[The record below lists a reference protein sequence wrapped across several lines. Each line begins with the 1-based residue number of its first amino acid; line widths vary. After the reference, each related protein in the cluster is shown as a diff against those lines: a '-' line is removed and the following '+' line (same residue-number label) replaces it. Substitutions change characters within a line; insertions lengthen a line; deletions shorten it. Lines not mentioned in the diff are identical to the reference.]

1 MNLRTILPRFLVVAA
16 LLAAGAAQAETKGPF
31 AALDAN
37 QDGALSAQEF
47 QAGYPGL
54 VRAIEIELRLR
65 DQFRA
70 LDADRSGAIE
80 SGEYARMTLVQR
92 AGTTAP
98 ALARFDANHDQKLDF
113 AEYLTAVRA
122 LAAPAASRK

>member
-1 MNLRTILPRFLVVAA
+1 MNLRMMMSCCLVVSA
-16 LLAAGAAQAETKGPF
+16 LLAATTAQAGAQGPF

-37 QDGALSAQEF
+37 HDGALSAQEF
-47 QAGYPGL
+47 QSGYPGL

-65 DQFRA
+65 DQFHA

-80 SGEYARMTLVQR
+80 SGEYARMALVQR

-98 ALARFDANHDQKLDF
+98 ALARFDSNHDQKLNF
-113 AEYLTAVRA
+113 AEYLAAVRA
-122 LAAPAASRK
+122 LAAPPAAGK